1 MKKRF
6 LYGFLVLAL
15 ITLLSGMVQANTM
28 TNSKDDGIELSV
40 NSPPAVLPTN
50 VYTFTNFSVPASTWY
65 CTLNPGYVFD
75 YSSVS
80 FYAIMTVDMLDM
92 KYNIYYTIEKP
103 DFKLQPL
110 EGYIRQIDH
119 YPFYRLQ
126 NQLSIHK
133 NLATQSVPSWVYRKP
148 RDGLR
153 QSWQA

>member
-28 TNSKDDGIELSV
+28 TNSKDEGIELSV

-50 VYTFTNFSVPASTWY
+50 VYVNITSSATVTWY
-65 CTLNPGYVFD
+65 CTLNPGYQFV
-75 YSSVS
+75 SSVNTDIIVWADMPS
-80 FYAIMTVDMLDM
+80 MTCD
-92 KYNIYYTIEKP
+92 IYYTIEKP
-103 DFKLQPL
+103 DIKLQL
-110 EGYIRQIDH
+110 TEGYIRQIDH

-133 NLATQSVPSWVYRKP
+133 NLATQSVPSWVYRQP